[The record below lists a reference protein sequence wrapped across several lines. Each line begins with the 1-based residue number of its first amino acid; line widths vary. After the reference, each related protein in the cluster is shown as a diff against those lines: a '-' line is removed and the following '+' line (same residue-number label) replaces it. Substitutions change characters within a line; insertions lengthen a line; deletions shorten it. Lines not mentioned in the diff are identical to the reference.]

1 MSNLFLG
8 KPLHWLMLVVITAGL
23 WVAGDKREHI
33 VHFDA
38 FIVALL
44 AVSALCVLIV
54 LYGTKPGEQI
64 TRDEILPD
72 ETEETFGDAGPADRR
87 ESQLER

>member
-8 KPLHWLMLVVITAGL
+8 KPLHWLMMIVISGGL
-23 WVAGDKREHI
+23 WYAGDLREHI

-44 AVSALCVLIV
+44 AISAVCVLIV
-54 LYGTKPGEQI
+54 LYGAKPGERI

-72 ETEETFGDAGPADRR
+72 ETEERFGG
-87 ESQLER
+87 